1 MLLRASAAHLIS
13 TSGYLN
19 DRVGYNRAVLEST
32 ASFSLLE
39 RRSFLSSSSP
49 RIWTNTRVIER
60 VDDPIRT
67 RSIRSFGTRSSA
79 RDFTRIGDRRIR
91 ASSGSAIGAEK
102 RDRDKYGPGRV
113 AARSPKLFVAAPP
126 SLLASRSVS
135 VAWRTSGPP
144 PSPPSSQSRSF
155 DLLVSSRNEGRRQ
168 AGQRRDRARR
178 RADGERRQR
187 VLRPAARLI

>member
-1 MLLRASAAHLIS
+1 MDKHACNETR
-13 TSGYLN
+13 
-19 DRVGYNRAVLEST
+19 
-32 ASFSLLE
+32 
-39 RRSFLSSSSP
+39 RRSDFLQRILSP
-49 RIWTNTRVIER
+49 RILYGFVRRIL
-60 VDDPIRT
+60 
-67 RSIRSFGTRSSA
+67 SIRL
-79 RDFTRIGDRRIR
+79 
-91 ASSGSAIGAEK
+91 AIGAEK
-102 RDRDKYGPGRV
+102 KDRDKYGPGRV